1 MRNQSE
7 NWPTELGTL
16 KFLTRTERFGEVFG
30 GFGLPP
36 PQLQLRGSPS
46 FLPSPTP
53 PLPLRKM
60 TVICTLN
67 NNFIKV
73 YKL

>member
-1 MRNQSE
+1 MRIQYMRNQSE

-36 PQLQLRGSPS
+36 PPFTASRESK
-46 FLPSPTP
+46 FPTLLHP
-53 PLPLRKM
+53 TTTTSKNDGDLYFK
-60 TVICTLN
+60 
-67 NNFIKV
+67 
-73 YKL
+73 